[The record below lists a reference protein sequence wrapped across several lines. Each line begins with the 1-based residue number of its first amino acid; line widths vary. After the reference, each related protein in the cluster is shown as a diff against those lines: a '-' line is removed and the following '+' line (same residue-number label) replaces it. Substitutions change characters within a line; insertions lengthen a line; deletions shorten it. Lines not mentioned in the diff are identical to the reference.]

1 MNDAQV
7 RDGDSEEEPSS
18 TPDVAEVWG
27 TLRTNGA
34 VPDDL
39 QLRDFLWA
47 DNCAVSIETM
57 SDEAVVQRVTDH
69 HDNDGSF
76 AVNPQSVAR
85 TTREALGASMFYAV
99 SRAPRMMLLR

>member
-1 MNDAQV
+1 MKIDIYQAIEMLAASWQGRKTDIIGNCFNKAQIMNDAQV

-39 QLRDFLWA
+39 QLRDFL
-47 DNCAVSIETM
+47 
-57 SDEAVVQRVTDH
+57 
-69 HDNDGSF
+69 
-76 AVNPQSVAR
+76 
-85 TTREALGASMFYAV
+85 
-99 SRAPRMMLLR
+99 